1 MDEKHEQEI
10 DLMELIVIMLQRW
23 YVIASAVLVVFG
35 LTFIYAFVVQDDVY
49 TAKSSV
55 LVDVTLDQQADRGD
69 LSLAQELLDIYT
81 DVAESNTI
89 LGQLRDELN
98 LPYSNSAIREMLT
111 VSRGRG
117 NSILLNFSFD
127 SGDPEEASLM
137 ANKIVELISAYADDS
152 NILYD
157 VEVLDEATTP
167 LSPSGPN
174 RMLYLAIG
182 LVLGGMIG
190 VFGVFIIEFF
200 DKTIKST
207 STIEQKL
214 GLRSLGSIPE
224 YDMELEVEDDA
235 K

>member
-1 MDEKHEQEI
+1 MEEKHEQEI
-10 DLMELIVIMLQRW
+10 DLMELIVILFQRW
-23 YVIASAVLVVFG
+23 YVIASAVLVIAS
-35 LTFIYAFVVQDDVY
+35 LTFVYAFVVQADVY
-49 TAKSSV
+49 TARSSV

-69 LSLAQELLDIYT
+69 LTLAQELLDIYT

-89 LGQLRDELN
+89 LGQLRETLD
-98 LPYSNSAIREMLT
+98 LPYSNNTIREMLT

-117 NSILLNFSFD
+117 NSILLNFSFE
-127 SGDPEEASLM
+127 SGDPEEAALM
-137 ANKIVELISAYADDS
+137 ANEIVSLIRAYADDS

-157 VEVLDEATTP
+157 IEILDEATTP

-174 RMLYLAIG
+174 RMLYMAIG
-182 LVLGGMIG
+182 VVLGGMIG

-207 STIEQKL
+207 KVIEQRL
-214 GLRSLGSIPE
+214 GLRSLGTIPE
-224 YDMELEVEDDA
+224 YDMGDEVEGDV